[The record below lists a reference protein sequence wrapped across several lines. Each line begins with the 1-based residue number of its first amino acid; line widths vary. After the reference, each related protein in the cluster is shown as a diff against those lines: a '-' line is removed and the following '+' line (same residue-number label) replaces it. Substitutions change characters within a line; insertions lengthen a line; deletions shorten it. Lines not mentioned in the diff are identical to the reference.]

1 MTLRSSRIGSIA
13 LGLLALVLAVVA
25 ALVSAWAME
34 KAAMPFNE
42 EGNHFDGLVVH
53 HAGSEWVMAALAL
66 LLWVLVGLAGWGACR
81 LHRRARG

>member
-1 MTLRSSRIGSIA
+1 MTLRSRIGSIA
-13 LGLLALVLAVVA
+13 LGLLALGLAVTA
-25 ALVSAWAME
+25 ALVSAWAIE
-34 KAAMPFNE
+34 KATLPFNE

-66 LLWVLVGLAGWGACR
+66 LLWVLVGLACWGAYR

>member
-13 LGLLALVLAVVA
+13 LGLLALVLVVAA

-81 LHRRARG
+81 LHRRTRG

>member
-81 LHRRARG
+81 LHRRTRG

>member
-13 LGLLALVLAVVA
+13 LGLLALVLAVAA

-81 LHRRARG
+81 LHRRTRG